1 MDYFEEGTKL
11 LLFFLSFLSFP
22 SFLFFFYISTH
33 LFFFF
38 IIGRN
43 KIFEIFRSEVKD
55 NKIEIARLLYQ
66 SSSFLS
72 LFTVGRNRS
81 ASDPRTFGWAGDGE
95 LASGVSCATS
105 GSSSS
110 CSGGTRTGAVAC
122 TGSSNGRAST
132 SSTCRGCDNSG
143 TRTSRPASR

>member
-81 ASDPRTFGWAGDGE
+81 ASDPRTFG
-95 LASGVSCATS
+95 
-105 GSSSS
+105 
-110 CSGGTRTGAVAC
+110 
-122 TGSSNGRAST
+122 
-132 SSTCRGCDNSG
+132 
-143 TRTSRPASR
+143 

>member
-72 LFTVGRNRS
+72 LFTAGRNRS
-81 ASDPRTFGWAGDGE
+81 ASDPRTFG
-95 LASGVSCATS
+95 
-105 GSSSS
+105 
-110 CSGGTRTGAVAC
+110 
-122 TGSSNGRAST
+122 
-132 SSTCRGCDNSG
+132 
-143 TRTSRPASR
+143 